1 MATIKVKRSAVAGR
15 VPATTDLELGEIAI
29 NTYDGVAYVKKNV
42 SGTETVVQ
50 LGSANLS
57 QNLQNRYQYT
67 ATAAQT
73 TFSAVYLAPYVD
85 VYLNGIR
92 LIAGVD
98 YTATNGT
105 TVVLTTAA
113 SLNNT
118 IDIVAYTSYTANANF
133 ADLISNHV
141 TTALGYTPEN
151 PANKGAVNGYA
162 SLNSSG
168 QIPSAQLPSFVDD
181 VIEYANLAGLPATGE
196 TGKIYVTQDTN
207 KTYRWSGS
215 AYTEIASSPGSTDS
229 VTEGSSNLY
238 FTNLRARNALSATQ
252 NLTYSSSTG
261 VFTGPDLS
269 GYLTSATAATVYAP
283 LASPS
288 FTGSVSVNTG
298 TGYGK
303 FTVQNGAGT
312 GKVVLDNYATV
323 PTTENVMSI
332 YADANNGYIQSY
344 NNGYKNIV
352 IAPFGGNLG
361 VGTTS
366 VGAKVDICYS
376 GGTSGN
382 TTLALK
388 IGADVGDS
396 TRTANT
402 RKFASIGGANYSNSA
417 YNIGMMHC
425 DSDSTT
431 SKIIIGGGSSGV
443 YDATTIRFVTAT
455 NTTSLA
461 GLERMVIDGLGNI
474 GIGTSNPSSSSKV
487 QIQVVPGAPTTG
499 APVDSQFLSIHGATA
514 TVGQGPSLAFMNIS
528 GAKETGWRISA
539 VTASGNNGDLTF
551 HGYNGGADYPER
563 FRITAAGAFGLSGA
577 NYGTTGQVL
586 TSQGSGSAPSWENAS
601 GGGGSPGGSNTQ
613 VQFNNSGAFG
623 GSANLTFDGT
633 GITTGNVNVT
643 SSTAPTTGIY
653 QRTTASSGLTL
664 QNASASGASETAMQV
679 YYGKGNLAASTNSV
693 SNNNYQ
699 FFSFGAGTA
708 PDLTM
713 GTGAALYT
721 FNSHGFLHSDVPFI
735 MKIAAGSRGDNA
747 SYTVPEKNGHLFIDM
762 GASSGGNASNHRNG
776 ILVEVPRQGLGGADI
791 HGIKV
796 HNRNF
801 GSPTK
806 SFWALLRPDD
816 PNGGGQPYGF
826 YAQIDTS
833 NTPYDN
839 SAPVG
844 LVIDNATVD
853 NYTKANGG
861 AQLAIFLDRRSGST
875 TRTAI
880 QFSRNSQGNVVGTIQ
895 TTNSATSYNTSSDY
909 RLKENIAPL
918 TGALEKVL
926 RLKPCTYTW
935 KVDGSAGEGFIAH
948 ELQEV
953 IPQAVT
959 GEKDAEKLQQVE
971 VEHAVAEVTDA
982 DGNIISY
989 RKPPVLEE
997 QMKPVYQ
1004 GVDTSFLVATLTA
1017 AIQEL
1022 KAEFDAY
1029 RASHP

>member
-133 ADLISNHV
+133 ADLASVHV

-151 PANKGAVNGYA
+151 PANKGVANGYA

-168 QIPSAQLPSFVDD
+168 QIPSVQLPSFVDD
-181 VIEYANLAGLPATGE
+181 VVEYANLAALPATGE
-196 TGKIYVTQDTN
+196 TGKIYVTTGTN

-215 AYTEIASSPGSTDS
+215 AYTEIASSPGSTDA

-238 FTNLRARNALSATQ
+238 FTNARARNALSATQ

-283 LASPS
+283 LANPS
-288 FTGSVSVNTG
+288 FTGDIATAGQIILNNNNYIGFKNNTG
-298 TGYGK
+298 
-303 FTVQNGAGT
+303 
-312 GKVVLDNYATV
+312 
-323 PTTENVMSI
+323 
-332 YADANNGYIQSY
+332 
-344 NNGYKNIV
+344 
-352 IAPFGGNLG
+352 
-361 VGTTS
+361 
-366 VGAKVDICYS
+366 
-376 GGTSGN
+376 
-382 TTLALK
+382 
-388 IGADVGDS
+388 
-396 TRTANT
+396 
-402 RKFASIGGANYSNSA
+402 FASCSIFQ
-417 YNIGMMHC
+417 
-425 DSDSTT
+425 D
-431 SKIIIGGGSSGV
+431 
-443 YDATTIRFVTAT
+443 
-455 NTTSLA
+455 
-461 GLERMVIDGLGNI
+461 
-474 GIGTSNPSSSSKV
+474 TSN
-487 QIQVVPGAPTTG
+487 
-499 APVDSQFLSIHGATA
+499 
-514 TVGQGPSLAFMNIS
+514 
-528 GAKETGWRISA
+528 
-539 VTASGNNGDLTF
+539 DLWL
-551 HGYNGGADYPER
+551 YNGGATNTRFYTSATER
-563 FRITAAGAFGLSGA
+563 VRITADGIVGIGTNSPDTSTRLTVAGAMTLTGQNTGHGASRLKLGQDSNAISQIRFYGANASTAGILQFTGSSSDGNVGGERMRIDASGNVGIGTNNPGRKLHVVGGAIKCGDNTGSARWSTDSWSRHIEIDSTNYGGGGIVWLKQDTNASRAILANNGNFYIARSTADDNSAAPTYDFTILASGAVGFNGA

-586 TSQGSGSAPSWENAS
+586 TSQGSGSPPIWSSAS
-601 GGGGSPGGSNTQ
+601 GGGGGTPGGSNTQ
-613 VQFNNSGAFG
+613 VQFNSSGTFA
-623 GSANLTFDGT
+623 GSANFTFNGT
-633 GITTGNVNVT
+633 GISTGNVNVT
-643 SSTAPTTGIY
+643 SSTSPSNGMYLSGSGLSFYNIGASANGSSAIQMYYGRAGLPATTNGVTNSEKQWIAFGTNATPSITTGS
-653 QRTTASSGLTL
+653 TAS
-664 QNASASGASETAMQV
+664 
-679 YYGKGNLAASTNSV
+679 Y
-693 SNNNYQ
+693 
-699 FFSFGAGTA
+699 
-708 PDLTM
+708 
-713 GTGAALYT
+713 YT
-721 FNSHGFLHSDVPFI
+721 FTGGDYLITDVPSVLRI
-735 MKIAAGSRGDNA
+735 NAGDRPDNTTYNCPA
-747 SYTVPEKNGHLFIDM
+747 NNGVIFVDM
-762 GASSGGNASNHRNG
+762 GSSYGGNASNGRCGVFVNH
-776 ILVEVPRQGLGGADI
+776 PRQGLGDNQSTGFKAKND
-791 HGIKV
+791 G
-796 HNRNF
+796 F
-801 GSPTK
+801 GSGSR
-806 SFWALLRPDD
+806 SFWALLQPLD

-826 YAQIDTS
+826 YAQTDTS
-833 NTPYDN
+833 TGPNDG

-844 LVIDNATVD
+844 LVIDNALVD
-853 NYTKANGG
+853 NYTKTNGG
-861 AQLAIFLDRRSGST
+861 AQMAIWIDRRSGST

-880 QFSRNSQGNVVGTIQ
+880 QFSRNSQSNVVGTIQ

-909 RLKENIAPL
+909 RLKENIVPL

-926 RLKPCTYTW
+926 RLKPRVYTW

-982 DGNIISY
+982 DGNIVSY
-989 RKPPVLEE
+989 GKPPVYEE

-1022 KAEFDAY
+1022 KSEFDAY
-1029 RASHP
+1029 KASHP